1 MDLINIL
8 EVFTMVSVTL
18 SVPTDLKEDMD
29 EFREMNWSEVARDAI
44 KKKVA
49 MLKIMKEF
57 TKNSTLTEKDALELG
72 RKVNEGLAKR
82 HGIK

>member
-1 MDLINIL
+1 
-8 EVFTMVSVTL
+8 MVSVTL